1 MDAKKREI
9 RNLECQLAFREAT
22 GEESAQGILGTITGR
37 AIVFNAESQVLD
49 EYGQTFREVIAPEAA
64 TMDFLNTQDIKI
76 NMLHMREL
84 TFGRAKRGVG
94 NARLSVDNEGVN
106 FEVAVPNCDL
116 GIRARELTKA
126 GVYDGCSF
134 EFWPDKYDIEEREGK
149 VPLVRHTHFRAITA
163 LTLGMDPAY
172 LQTSLSAR
180 ELLDTIEHR
189 EDEEEKQNTDD
200 EKKVEEEEKAAEE
213 AEEKE
218 ESAET
223 KEAEETDDEREA
235 RELAEQEQRER
246 EAVAVMRMRRNR
258 LSLMNREIE
267 DIIY

>member
-1 MDAKKREI
+1 MDATKREI
-9 RNLECQLAFREAT
+9 RNLECQLAFREAS
-22 GEESAQGILGTITGR
+22 EEASSKGILGTICGR
-37 AIVFNAESQVLD
+37 AICFNVESQVLD

-84 TFGRAKRGVG
+84 TFGRAKRGVSG

-106 FEVAVPNCDL
+106 FEVDVPNCDL

-134 EFWPDKYDIEEREGK
+134 EFWPDKYDVEEREGK

-172 LQTSLSAR
+172 LQTSLNAR
-180 ELLDTIEHR
+180 ELYDQTPGGIAEKKA
-189 EDEEEKQNTDD
+189 EEEAKQR
-200 EKKVEEEEKAAEE
+200 EEQ
-213 AEEKE
+213 EKE
-218 ESAET
+218 EAL
-223 KEAEETDDEREA
+223 KRE
-235 RELAEQEQRER
+235 
-246 EAVAVMRMRRNR
+246 
-258 LSLMNREIE
+258 MNRRLATMKRLEQTN
-267 DIIY
+267 Y

>member
-37 AIVFNAESQVLD
+37 AIVFNAESQILD

-94 NARLSVDNEGVN
+94 NARLSVDREGVN

-126 GVYDGCSF
+126 KVYDGCSF

-180 ELLDTIEHR
+180 ELLDSIEHR
-189 EDEEEKQNTDD
+189 EEDEKETTDD

-213 AEEKE
+213 SEKKE

-223 KEAEETDDEREA
+223 EETEETDEEREA
-235 RELAEQEQRER
+235 RELAEQEERER
-246 EAVAVMRMRRNR
+246 EMMAARRRHQLNR
-258 LSLMNREIE
+258 LRLE
-267 DIIY
+267 DFEY

>member
-22 GEESAQGILGTITGR
+22 GEASEKGILGTISGR
-37 AIVFNAESQVLD
+37 AICFNAESQVLD

-64 TMDFLNTQDIKI
+64 TMEFLNTQDIKI
-76 NMLHMREL
+76 NMLHSREL
-84 TFGRAKRGVG
+84 TFGRAKRGMSG
-94 NARLSVDNEGVN
+94 NARLSVDREGVN
-106 FEVAVPNCDL
+106 FEVDVPNCDL

-134 EFWPDKYDIEEREGK
+134 EFWPDQYDIEEREGK
-149 VPLVRHTHFRAITA
+149 IPLVRHTRFRAITA

-172 LQTSLSAR
+172 LQTSLHAR
-180 ELLDTIEHR
+180 ELLDSIEHR
-189 EDEEEKQNTDD
+189 EEDGEKQTTDD
-200 EKKVEEEEKAAEE
+200 EKKVEEEEKAAED
-213 AEEKE
+213 AEKKE

-223 KEAEETDDEREA
+223 EETDEEREA

>member
-1 MDAKKREI
+1 MDATKREI
-9 RNLECQLAFREAT
+9 RNLECQLAFREASQ
-22 GEESAQGILGTITGR
+22 EASEKGILGTICGR
-37 AIVFNAESQVLD
+37 AICFNVESQVLD

-84 TFGRAKRGVG
+84 TFGRAKRGVSG

-106 FEVAVPNCDL
+106 FEVDVPNCDL

-134 EFWPDKYDIEEREGK
+134 EFWPDKYDVEEREGK

-172 LQTSLSAR
+172 LQTSLHAR
-180 ELLDTIEHR
+180 ELYDQTPAGIA
-189 EDEEEKQNTDD
+189 DKKAEEEARKR
-200 EKKVEEEEKAAEE
+200 EEQEKADA
-213 AEEKE
+213 
-218 ESAET
+218 
-223 KEAEETDDEREA
+223 
-235 RELAEQEQRER
+235 LQRE
-246 EAVAVMRMRRNR
+246 
-258 LSLMNREIE
+258 MNRRLATLKKLEQTN
-267 DIIY
+267 Y

>member
-22 GEESAQGILGTITGR
+22 GEASEKGILGTISGR
-37 AIVFNAESQVLD
+37 AICFNAESQVLD

-64 TMDFLNTQDIKI
+64 TMEFLNTQDIKI
-76 NMLHMREL
+76 NMLHSREL
-84 TFGRAKRGVG
+84 TFGRAKRGMSG
-94 NARLSVDNEGVN
+94 NARLSVDREGVN
-106 FEVAVPNCDL
+106 FEVDVPNCDL

-134 EFWPDKYDIEEREGK
+134 EFWPDQYDIEEREGK

-172 LQTSLSAR
+172 LQTSLHAR
-180 ELLDTIEHR
+180 ELLDSIEHR
-189 EDEEEKQNTDD
+189 EDTADD
-200 EKKVEEEEKAAEE
+200 EKKVEQEEKAADE
-213 AEEKE
+213 AEKKE
-218 ESAET
+218 ESAKDNQE
-223 KEAEETDDEREA
+223 EETDEEREA

-258 LSLMNREIE
+258 IALMNRDLE
-267 DIIY
+267 DFYV

>member
-9 RNLECQLAFREAT
+9 RNLECQLAFREAS
-22 GEESAQGILGTITGR
+22 GEASEKGILGTICGR
-37 AIVFNAESQVLD
+37 AICFNTESQVLD

-84 TFGRAKRGVG
+84 TFGRAKRGVSG

-106 FEVAVPNCDL
+106 FEVDVPNCDL

-134 EFWPDKYDIEEREGK
+134 EFWPDKYDVEEREGK

-172 LQTSLSAR
+172 LQTSLHAR
-180 ELLDTIEHR
+180 ELYDQTPGGIAEKKA
-189 EDEEEKQNTDD
+189 EEERK
-200 EKKVEEEEKAAEE
+200 
-213 AEEKE
+213 
-218 ESAET
+218 
-223 KEAEETDDEREA
+223 
-235 RELAEQEQRER
+235 QREQAELHR
-246 EAVAVMRMRRNR
+246 SINRMQYG
-258 LSLMNREIE
+258 IE
-267 DIIY
+267 SSII

>member
-1 MDAKKREI
+1 MDAKKEI
-9 RNLECQLAFREAT
+9 RNLECQLAFREAS
-22 GEESAQGILGTITGR
+22 EEASSQGILGTICGR
-37 AIVFNAESQVLD
+37 AICFNAESQVLD

-84 TFGRAKRGVG
+84 TFGRAKRGVSG

-106 FEVAVPNCDL
+106 FEVDVPNCDL

-134 EFWPDKYDIEEREGK
+134 EFWPDKYDVEEREGK

-172 LQTSLSAR
+172 LQTSLHAR
-180 ELLDTIEHR
+180 ELYDQTPAGIA
-189 EDEEEKQNTDD
+189 DKKAEEESRKR
-200 EKKVEEEEKAAEE
+200 EEQEKADA
-213 AEEKE
+213 
-218 ESAET
+218 
-223 KEAEETDDEREA
+223 
-235 RELAEQEQRER
+235 LQRE
-246 EAVAVMRMRRNR
+246 
-258 LSLMNREIE
+258 MNRRLATMKKLEQTN
-267 DIIY
+267 Y

>member
-1 MDAKKREI
+1 MDATKREI
-9 RNLECQLAFREAT
+9 RNLECQLAFREASQ
-22 GEESAQGILGTITGR
+22 EASEKGILGTICGR
-37 AIVFNAESQVLD
+37 AICFNVESQVLD

-84 TFGRAKRGVG
+84 TFGRAKRGVSG

-106 FEVAVPNCDL
+106 FEVDVPNCDL

-134 EFWPDKYDIEEREGK
+134 EFWPDKYDVEEREGK

-172 LQTSLSAR
+172 LQTSLHAR
-180 ELLDTIEHR
+180 ELYDQTPGGIAEKKA
-189 EDEEEKQNTDD
+189 EEEAKQREEQ
-200 EKKVEEEEKAAEE
+200 EKQE
-213 AEEKE
+213 ALKREMQRRLEHMQRM
-218 ESAET
+218 A
-223 KEAEETDDEREA
+223 DFDERLE
-235 RELAEQEQRER
+235 
-246 EAVAVMRMRRNR
+246 
-258 LSLMNREIE
+258 STTF
-267 DIIY
+267 

>member
-1 MDAKKREI
+1 MDAKKEI
-9 RNLECQLAFREAT
+9 RNLECQLAFREAS
-22 GEESAQGILGTITGR
+22 EEASSQGILGTICGR
-37 AIVFNAESQVLD
+37 AICFNAESQVLD

-64 TMDFLNTQDIKI
+64 TMEFLNTQDIKI

-84 TFGRAKRGVG
+84 TFGRAKRGVSG

-106 FEVAVPNCDL
+106 FEVDVPNCDL

-149 VPLVRHTHFRAITA
+149 VPLVRHTKFRAITA

-180 ELLDTIEHR
+180 ELLSR
-189 EDEEEKQNTDD
+189 
-200 EKKVEEEEKAAEE
+200 
-213 AEEKE
+213 
-218 ESAET
+218 
-223 KEAEETDDEREA
+223 ETDEEREA
-235 RELAEQEQRER
+235 REKKEREEAELEEQAQRHKQEQM
-246 EAVAVMRMRRNR
+246 MRNYAYRQRTI
-258 LSLMNREIE
+258 EI
-267 DIIY
+267 DNTFINP

>member
-1 MDAKKREI
+1 MDATKREI
-9 RNLECQLAFREAT
+9 RNLECQLAFREASQ
-22 GEESAQGILGTITGR
+22 EASEKGILGTICGR
-37 AIVFNAESQVLD
+37 AICFNVESQVLD

-84 TFGRAKRGVG
+84 TFGRAKRGVSG

-106 FEVAVPNCDL
+106 FEVDVPNCDL

-134 EFWPDKYDIEEREGK
+134 EFWPDKYDVEEREGK

-172 LQTSLSAR
+172 LQTSLHAR
-180 ELLDTIEHR
+180 ELYDQTPGGIAEKKA
-189 EDEEEKQNTDD
+189 EEEAKQ
-200 EKKVEEEEKAAEE
+200 
-213 AEEKE
+213 
-218 ESAET
+218 
-223 KEAEETDDEREA
+223 RE
-235 RELAEQEQRER
+235 EQEKQEALKREMQR
-246 EAVAVMRMRRNR
+246 R
-258 LSLMNREIE
+258 LAHMQHMSNFDEQLESTTF
-267 DIIY
+267 

>member
-1 MDAKKREI
+1 MDATKREI
-9 RNLECQLAFREAT
+9 RNLECQLAFREASQ
-22 GEESAQGILGTITGR
+22 EASEKGILGTICGR
-37 AIVFNAESQVLD
+37 AICFNVESQVLD

-84 TFGRAKRGVG
+84 TFGRAKRGVSG

-106 FEVAVPNCDL
+106 FEVDVPNCDL

-134 EFWPDKYDIEEREGK
+134 EFWPDKYDVEEREGK

-172 LQTSLSAR
+172 LQTSLHAR
-180 ELLDTIEHR
+180 ELYDQTPGGIAEKKA
-189 EDEEEKQNTDD
+189 EEEAKQR
-200 EKKVEEEEKAAEE
+200 EEQ
-213 AEEKE
+213 EKE
-218 ESAET
+218 EALKREMQRRL
-223 KEAEETDDEREA
+223 AHMQRMADFDERLE
-235 RELAEQEQRER
+235 
-246 EAVAVMRMRRNR
+246 
-258 LSLMNREIE
+258 STTF
-267 DIIY
+267 